1 MNDENKKTEVCD
13 AEVMPK
19 EALQIINETGVEQS
33 TATALRS
40 AFNDMF
46 ANADKWLAQAKAI
59 KVTDISQTREMKMAR
74 ELRLTIRQIRCDA
87 ENTRKRLK
95 ADALAKGKAIDGIA
109 NVLKALI
116 EPVEA
121 HLQEQED
128 FAKRVEE
135 QKRAELRQARE
146 LAMTPYAEFFAMS
159 PGFDLSAMSQE
170 QFDAMLEGLKMKK
183 DAKEAAERKMEELRL
198 AEEERLRKEAEEK
211 ARLEAEQR
219 EKERLERERLLKEA
233 QDKAAEEAK
242 KRLEVERKAKA
253 EREKAEADR
262 KKAEA
267 EQAEIRAK
275 AEKEAAEAKAKADAE
290 KAKVQAKLDEE
301 RKERERM
308 QAEIERKEKAEREAK
323 EKAEIEAAKRA
334 EQERIAKQKS
344 EQAPDKD
351 KAMAFAAMIRT
362 LKVPVMSSEKGK
374 EFQKLLE
381 GQVEGFAKWIEIKT
395 STQL

>member
-1 MNDENKKTEVCD
+1 MSNQD
-13 AEVMPK
+13 AVITPEVMPK
-19 EALQIINETGVEQS
+19 EALQIIEQTGVENS
-33 TATALRS
+33 TATQLRE
-40 AFNDMF
+40 AFVTMF
-46 ANADKWLAQAKAI
+46 ADADKWLAQAKAI
-59 KVTDISQTREMKMAR
+59 KVTDISQTREMKLAR
-74 ELRLTIRQIRCDA
+74 DMRLALRQIRCDA

-109 NVLKALI
+109 NVLKSLV

-121 HLQEQED
+121 YLQDQED

-135 QKRAELRQARE
+135 QKREELRQARN

-170 QFDAMLEGLKMKK
+170 QFDAMLQGLNMKK
-183 DAKEAAERKMEELRL
+183 EAKEAAERKMEELRV

-233 QDKAAEEAK
+233 QDKAQEEAK
-242 KRLEVERKAKA
+242 KRLEAERKAKA
-253 EREKAEADR
+253 EREKAEEAR

-275 AEKEAAEAKAKADAE
+275 AEREAAEAKAKADAE
-290 KAKVQAKLDEE
+290 KAKIQAKLDAE

-308 QAEIERKEKAEREAK
+308 QAEIDAKAKAEREEK
-323 EKAEIEAAKRA
+323 ERA
-334 EQERIAKQKS
+334 EREETERLEAERIAKQKA
-344 EQAPDKD
+344 EQAPDKN
-351 KAMAFAAMIRT
+351 KALAFAATIRA
-362 LKVPVMSSEKGK
+362 LKVPELSSEKGK

-381 GQVEGFAKWIEIKT
+381 SQVEGFAKWVETKT
-395 STQL
+395 ATQL

>member
-1 MNDENKKTEVCD
+1 MSNQDEVITP
-13 AEVMPK
+13 EVMPK

-33 TATALRS
+33 TATQLRT

-135 QKRAELRQARE
+135 QKREELRQARN
-146 LAMTPYAEFFAMS
+146 LAIMPYSEFFSMS

-183 DAKEAAERKMEELRL
+183 DAKESAERKMEELRL
-198 AEEERLRKEAEEK
+198 AEEERLRKESEEK

-262 KKAEA
+262 KKSEA

-275 AEKEAAEAKAKADAE
+275 AEKEATEAKAKADAE
-290 KAKVQAKLDEE
+290 KAKIQAKLDEE

-308 QAEIERKEKAEREAK
+308 QVEIERKAKEEREAK
-323 EKAEIEAAKRA
+323 EKAERVEAERGEA
-334 EQERIAKQKS
+334 ERIAKQKA

-351 KAMAFAAMIRT
+351 KAIAFAAMIRT
-362 LKVPVMSSEKGK
+362 LKVPEMSSEKGK

-381 GQVEGFAKWIEIKT
+381 GQVEGFAKWIESKT
-395 STQL
+395 ATQL